1 MRNLLLTGAALA
13 ALSSPAS
20 AATTVDEV
28 IVTAARLPS
37 KTDVITGAH
46 VIDRAEIEARN
57 ITFAADL
64 LSTVPGVGVARTGAF
79 GGTTAIRLRGA
90 SPDKTLVLIDGVPV
104 DDPSDPN
111 GAFDASSL
119 QAGDLERVEVLSG
132 PQSSLWGSEAIGGVV
147 AFTTRELDGLRAN
160 LEGGSL
166 STVRG
171 FVGAGTANDQYA
183 LTANLGGFRTNGVS
197 KADTG
202 TERDGFKTLT
212 ANLGGRVSV
221 SDTVRLDARLRYTT
235 SEADIDGFAPPT
247 FLLGDTTARA
257 KSRAWQG
264 SARATVEA
272 LGLSH
277 QISVSAYDL
286 HRQNLSSFPSTFDA
300 QRKVLRWTAAKGE
313 VFVVGAERQQTDADL
328 SSGKSR
334 NLSNTAVFAVGRLNL
349 GRLNLSRVT
358 LTGSARYDD
367 PEAYGSKATGRLAVA
382 MDLGRGFTAVAST
395 GTGFKTPTISQVVCD
410 FCFAPAVEL
419 RPERAEG
426 YDLRLGWSDDRVSAA
441 VTAFRLLVRDQI
453 SYVASRYINIAKT
466 SSSGL
471 EAEFEAQISDSLRL
485 KLGYAWLDAIDR
497 STNRSLLRVPDH
509 SGSAALFWTQGAWTA
524 AVTARGES
532 SQSDTARNGFSRA
545 VRGGFVTADLAAS
558 YALSAQVTLTTRV
571 ENLADRR
578 YSEVLGYGEAGR
590 TVFVGVKLR
599 N

>member
-1 MRNLLLTGAALA
+1 MRNLLLTGVAFA
-13 ALSSPAS
+13 ALSSSAF

-37 KTDVITGAH
+37 KPEVITGAH

-64 LSTVPGVGVARTGAF
+64 LSTVPGVSVARTGAF
-79 GGTTAIRLRGA
+79 GGTTAIRLRGT

-119 QAGDLERVEVLSG
+119 QAGDLERVEILAG

-183 LTANLGGFRTNGVS
+183 LNANVGGFRTDGVS

-202 TERDGFKTLT
+202 TERDGFKSLT
-212 ANLGGRVSV
+212 ANLGGRITVSE
-221 SDTVRLDARLRYTT
+221 TVRLDARLRLTT

-247 FLLGDTTARA
+247 FLLGDTTSRA

-264 SARATVEA
+264 SVRATVEA
-272 LGLSH
+272 LGLTQQFS
-277 QISVSAYDL
+277 ISAYDL
-286 HRQNLSSFPSTFDA
+286 HRQNLSSFPSVFDA
-300 QRKVLRWTAAKGE
+300 QRNVLRWTAAKGE
-313 VFVVGAERQQTDADL
+313 TLLVGAERQQTDADL

-334 NLSNTAVFAVGRLNL
+334 NLSNNAVFAVGRLGL
-349 GRLNLSRVT
+349 DRLT

-367 PEAYGSKATGRLAVA
+367 PEAYGSKATGRLAAAVRF
-382 MDLGRGFTAVAST
+382 GGGFTAVASA
-395 GTGFKTPTISQVVCD
+395 GTGFKVPTISQVVCD
-410 FCFAPAVEL
+410 FCFARAVEL

-426 YDLRLGWSDDRVSAA
+426 YDLRVGWSDDRLSAA
-441 VTAFRLLVRDQI
+441 VTAYRLLVRDQI

-471 EAEFEAQISDSLRL
+471 EAEIEARLSDSVRV

-509 SGSAALFWTQGAWTA
+509 SGSVALFWTKDAWTA

-545 VRGGFVTADLAAS
+545 VRGGFVTADLAGS
-558 YALSAQVTLTTRV
+558 YALNDHVTLTARV
-571 ENLADRR
+571 ENVADRR

-590 TVFVGVKLR
+590 AVFIGVRFK
-599 N
+599 